1 MLETRSRWRRMEVC
15 SVGPRACLCVC
26 VFVGGGV
33 QVKAGVRGIH
43 AGVPG
48 NTKLKIK
55 PRLSFRWTCNPDIK
69 PWSSTHLFTPPPPTQ
84 TAPSFIH
91 PTRTHPPASPG
102 GWPNSLPRRAHL
114 QVCEGRRPTKADCVL
129 IKFIICGEL
138 ILNGNLSLLVL
149 KESWITHLL

>member
-1 MLETRSRWRRMEVC
+1 MKTYGGVFGGSS
-15 SVGPRACLCVC
+15 SVFVC
-26 VFVGGGV
+26 VYLLGGGV

-69 PWSSTHLFTPPPPTQ
+69 PWSSTHLFTPPPTHRPL
-84 TAPSFIH
+84 PLSS
-91 PTRTHPPASPG
+91 TRPEHILQPPRR

-129 IKFIICGEL
+129 IKFIICGQL